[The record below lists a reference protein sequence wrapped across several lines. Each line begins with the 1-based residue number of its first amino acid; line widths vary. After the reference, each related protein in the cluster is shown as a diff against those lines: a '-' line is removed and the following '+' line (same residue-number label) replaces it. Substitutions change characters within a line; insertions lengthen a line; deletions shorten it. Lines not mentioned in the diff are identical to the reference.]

1 MNPIGPRDLFG
12 PTLQKNI
19 GHRTPKI
26 KLHYI
31 KETLDAVV
39 KEGTARSI
47 YMSKMGECSH
57 NQLRWRSSLTVWGF
71 LSCPLLFISLIF
83 ISFVLWVN
91 IACSVTLLKLHC
103 WVLKASLSCLS
114 QPHVRLHFTCFL
126 SEDETSCLMSRS
138 LCDFTQLHLQNN
150 TTAGWKYQKHWM
162 KNQMK

>member
-1 MNPIGPRDLFG
+1 MNPIGPRDLFS

-57 NQLRWRSSLTVWGF
+57 NQLCWRSSL
-71 LSCPLLFISLIF
+71 
-83 ISFVLWVN
+83 
-91 IACSVTLLKLHC
+91 
-103 WVLKASLSCLS
+103 
-114 QPHVRLHFTCFL
+114 
-126 SEDETSCLMSRS
+126 
-138 LCDFTQLHLQNN
+138 
-150 TTAGWKYQKHWM
+150 
-162 KNQMK
+162 